1 MDATSRVIGKFVMYW
16 VLAMMGVLLFE
27 TLSRTIFNKPH
38 IWTVEFSQ
46 FIMAAYYML
55 GGCYSHLIDGH
66 VRMDIFY
73 EKWSIRRKAA
83 VDAFTFIFLL
93 FYLVI
98 LLIGAVQGVEY
109 SWRYKQVSYSS
120 WMPPMTPIKII
131 MLIGILLMLL
141 QVLSEFFK
149 DVARV
154 HGEEIPREE
163 GVLK

>member
-1 MDATSRVIGKFVMYW
+1 
-16 VLAMMGVLLFE
+16 
-27 TLSRTIFNKPH
+27 
-38 IWTVEFSQ
+38 
-46 FIMAAYYML
+46 ML